1 MTSVGPP
8 ERQQSSWTS
17 AGVGMSQGW
26 SILVELGAII
36 GLFAFIGYRLDR
48 LFGTK
53 PWLLATLMIV
63 GYAGGVLHV
72 VISLR
77 RKDEAEATKPP
88 RGE

>member
-1 MTSVGPP
+1 VGPP
-8 ERQQSSWTS
+8 ERQRSSWTS

-48 LFGTK
+48 WLGTK
-53 PWLLATLMIV
+53 PWLFATLMIV
-63 GYAGGVLHV
+63 GYAGGVYHV
-72 VISLR
+72 WLYIKR
-77 RKDEAEATKPP
+77 RNEAEETKPP

>member
-1 MTSVGPP
+1 MGPP
-8 ERQQSSWTS
+8 KRQESSWTS

-53 PWLLATLMIV
+53 PWLFATLMIV

-72 VISLR
+72 VVSQR
-77 RKDEAEATKPP
+77 RKTEAEETKPP
-88 RGE
+88 SGE